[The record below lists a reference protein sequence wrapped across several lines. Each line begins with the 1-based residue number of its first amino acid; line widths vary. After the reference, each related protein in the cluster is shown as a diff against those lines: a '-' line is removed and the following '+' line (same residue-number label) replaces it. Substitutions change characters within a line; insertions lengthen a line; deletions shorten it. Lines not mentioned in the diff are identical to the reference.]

1 MAEIKVQIKGDDAD
15 LKAKFK
21 ESSEEARVFQ
31 ENVQKS
37 LDAISEASKN
47 LVSQTGLGGIAKLLG
62 AAGLTGAAVEF
73 SNMLVKG
80 FKDAVSAA
88 LDFQGQ
94 VGKLRAALGT
104 AFAGQAEQWA
114 DKIQSISGVM
124 GGFEQNMSIFGGLLR
139 TGLIPDTA
147 FKNLIDI
154 QNAAKVL
161 GVSVDELGE
170 KFVEM
175 RSEGEVPPRMFRE
188 MPALAARVRAMLPAG
203 GPETPGAA
211 PEESLAA
218 RVKAAGGA
226 DWLFKTVLPAL
237 APGGLQAPIRLGAE
251 ASTRGQFMGVTEEFN
266 KLWRELGQDLLP
278 VVNESLRGLKA
289 TMPDII
295 TGFHE
300 LGASLKEAI
309 PSIVKTLHFFFGAEE
324 GTLRNPPHPFGQ
336 PLKPFHDYLE
346 NFQDFIFDVF
356 QDPARVLKE
365 AAAQQNE
372 AAENLIRLANPKR

>member
-47 LVSQTGLGGIAKLLG
+47 LVSQTGLGGVAKLLG

-124 GGFEQNMSIFGGLLR
+124 GGFEENMAIFGGLLR

-188 MPALAARVRAMLPAG
+188 MPALAARVRSMLPAG
-203 GPETPGAA
+203 GPETPGA

-226 DWLFKTVLPAL
+226 DWLFKT
-237 APGGLQAPIRLGAE
+237 
-251 ASTRGQFMGVTEEFN
+251 
-266 KLWRELGQDLLP
+266 
-278 VVNESLRGLKA
+278 
-289 TMPDII
+289 
-295 TGFHE
+295 
-300 LGASLKEAI
+300 
-309 PSIVKTLHFFFGAEE
+309 
-324 GTLRNPPHPFGQ
+324 
-336 PLKPFHDYLE
+336 
-346 NFQDFIFDVF
+346 
-356 QDPARVLKE
+356 
-365 AAAQQNE
+365 
-372 AAENLIRLANPKR
+372 

>member
-21 ESSEEARVFQ
+21 ESSAEARVFQ

-47 LVSQTGLGGIAKLLG
+47 VVSQTGLGGIAKLLG
-62 AAGLTGAAVEF
+62 GAGLAGAAVEF

-104 AFAGQAEQWA
+104 AFAGQAEDWA
-114 DKIQSISGVM
+114 NKIQAISGVM
-124 GGFEQNMSIFGGLLR
+124 GGFEENMAIFRGLLR

-154 QNAAKVL
+154 QNAAKSL

-226 DWLFKTVLPAL
+226 DWLFKTVLPTL

-251 ASTRGQFMGVTEEFN
+251 ASTRGQFMGMTEEFN

-278 VVNESLRGLKA
+278 TVNESLRQLKAEMPVIIGAMHMLGEELGKDVPKVVKFLQDFFGTGERIEHPHTAFGQGLK
-289 TMPDII
+289 
-295 TGFHE
+295 
-300 LGASLKEAI
+300 S
-309 PSIVKTLHFFFGAEE
+309 V
-324 GTLRNPPHPFGQ
+324 N
-336 PLKPFHDYLE
+336 DYLQTV
-346 NFQDFIFDVF
+346 QDNLWNLFFK
-356 QDPARVLKE
+356 PAQVLTE
-365 AAAQQNE
+365 AAVQQKE
-372 AAENLIRLANPKR
+372 AAENLHRLANPKR

>member
-114 DKIQSISGVM
+114 DKIQDQSGVM
-124 GGFEQNMSIFGGLLR
+124 GSFEENMALFGGLLR
-139 TGLIPDTA
+139 PGLIPDTA

-154 QNAAKVL
+154 QNAAKLL

-211 PEESLAA
+211 PEEGLAA

-237 APGGLQAPIRLGAE
+237 APGGVQAPIRLGAE
-251 ASTRGQFMGVTEEFN
+251 AGTRGQFMGITEEFN
-266 KLWRELGQDLLP
+266 KLWRELGQELLP
-278 VVNESLRGLKA
+278 IVNASLRELKTEMPGITGAMKTLGEELQKDIPKVVKFMQDVFGTGERIKHPHTAFGQGLK
-289 TMPDII
+289 TVD
-295 TGFHE
+295 E
-300 LGASLKEAI
+300 Y
-309 PSIVKTLHFFFGAEE
+309 FG
-324 GTLRNPPHPFGQ
+324 N
-336 PLKPFHDYLE
+336 LE
-346 NFQDFIFDVF
+346 NNVWNLFFK
-356 QDPARVLKE
+356 PAQFLTE
-365 AAAQQNE
+365 AAAQQKE
-372 AAENLIRLANPKR
+372 AAAELHRKLHPQR

>member
-21 ESSEEARVFQ
+21 ESGAEARIFQ

-47 LVSQTGLGGIAKLLG
+47 VVSQTGLGGIAKLLG
-62 AAGLTGAAVEF
+62 TAGLTGAAVEF

-124 GGFEQNMSIFGGLLR
+124 GGFEENMAIFGGLLR

-188 MPALAARVRAMLPAG
+188 MPALAARVRTMLPAG
-203 GPETPGAA
+203 GPETPGA
-211 PEESLAA
+211 PEEGLAA

-237 APGGLQAPIRLGAE
+237 APGGLEAPSRLRAE
-251 ASTRGQFMGVTEEFN
+251 AGTRGQFMGITEEFN
-266 KLWRELGQDLLP
+266 KLWRELGTDLLP
-278 VVNESLRGLKA
+278 IVNASLRELKTEMPGITAAMKALGEELQKDIPKVVKFMQDIFGTGERIEHPHTAFGRGLK
-289 TMPDII
+289 
-295 TGFHE
+295 
-300 LGASLKEAI
+300 SLDEYFSGI
-309 PSIVKTLHFFFGAEE
+309 ENNIWNLFF
-324 GTLRNPPHPFGQ
+324 
-336 PLKPFHDYLE
+336 KPAQFLT
-346 NFQDFIFDVF
+346 
-356 QDPARVLKE
+356 E
-365 AAAQQNE
+365 AAAQQKE
-372 AAENLIRLANPKR
+372 AAENLHRLANPKR

>member
-21 ESSEEARVFQ
+21 ESTAEARIFQ

-37 LDAISEASKN
+37 LDAIGEASKN
-47 LVSQTGLGGIAKLLG
+47 VVSQTGLGGIAKLLG
-62 AAGLTGAAVEF
+62 GAGLAGAAVEF

-94 VGKLRAALGT
+94 VGKLRSALGT

-114 DKIQSISGVM
+114 DKIQSISGGM
-124 GGFEQNMSIFGGLLR
+124 GGFEENMAIFGGLLR

-211 PEESLAA
+211 PEEGLAA

-237 APGGLQAPIRLGAE
+237 APGGLQAPGRLGAE
-251 ASTRGQFMGVTEEFN
+251 AGTRGQFMGITEEFN
-266 KLWRELGQDLLP
+266 KLWRELGTDLLP
-278 VVNESLRGLKA
+278 IVNASLRELK
-289 TMPDII
+289 TEMPDI
-295 TGFHE
+295 TTAFHE
-300 LGASLKEAI
+300 LGAALKEAL
-309 PSIVKTLHFFFGAEE
+309 PSIIGAIHFFTGKGE
-324 GTLRNPPHPFGQ
+324 GTLQNPPHPFGE
-336 PLKPFHDYLE
+336 PLKPIHDYLE
-346 NFQDFIFDVF
+346 GIEDNIW
-356 QDPARVLKE
+356 
-365 AAAQQNE
+365 
-372 AAENLIRLANPKR
+372 NL

>member
-124 GGFEQNMSIFGGLLR
+124 GGFEQNMAIFGGLLR
-139 TGLIPDTA
+139 APGGMIPDTA

-154 QNAAKVL
+154 QNAAKIL
-161 GVSVDELGE
+161 GVSV
-170 KFVEM
+170 
-175 RSEGEVPPRMFRE
+175 
-188 MPALAARVRAMLPAG
+188 
-203 GPETPGAA
+203 
-211 PEESLAA
+211 
-218 RVKAAGGA
+218 
-226 DWLFKTVLPAL
+226 
-237 APGGLQAPIRLGAE
+237 
-251 ASTRGQFMGVTEEFN
+251 
-266 KLWRELGQDLLP
+266 
-278 VVNESLRGLKA
+278 
-289 TMPDII
+289 
-295 TGFHE
+295 
-300 LGASLKEAI
+300 
-309 PSIVKTLHFFFGAEE
+309 
-324 GTLRNPPHPFGQ
+324 
-336 PLKPFHDYLE
+336 
-346 NFQDFIFDVF
+346 
-356 QDPARVLKE
+356 
-365 AAAQQNE
+365 
-372 AAENLIRLANPKR
+372 

>member
-124 GGFEQNMSIFGGLLR
+124 GGFEENMAIFSGLMR
-139 TGLIPDTA
+139 EKGMIPDTA
-147 FKNLIDI
+147 FKNLIHI
-154 QNAAKVL
+154 QNAPKVL
-161 GVSVDELGE
+161 GVSVDEL
-170 KFVEM
+170 
-175 RSEGEVPPRMFRE
+175 
-188 MPALAARVRAMLPAG
+188 
-203 GPETPGAA
+203 
-211 PEESLAA
+211 
-218 RVKAAGGA
+218 
-226 DWLFKTVLPAL
+226 
-237 APGGLQAPIRLGAE
+237 
-251 ASTRGQFMGVTEEFN
+251 
-266 KLWRELGQDLLP
+266 
-278 VVNESLRGLKA
+278 
-289 TMPDII
+289 
-295 TGFHE
+295 
-300 LGASLKEAI
+300 
-309 PSIVKTLHFFFGAEE
+309 
-324 GTLRNPPHPFGQ
+324 
-336 PLKPFHDYLE
+336 
-346 NFQDFIFDVF
+346 
-356 QDPARVLKE
+356 
-365 AAAQQNE
+365 
-372 AAENLIRLANPKR
+372 